1 MMNDG
6 TETPKSNISNA
17 DEGQGELST
26 GSSSPS
32 PGNSLPP
39 TNEEADLGNALR
51 NVYQQTVEE
60 DIPQEM
66 LDLLNRLG

>member
-1 MMNDG
+1 MIDDG
-6 TETPKSNISNA
+6 TEKPKSNISNA
-17 DEGQGELST
+17 DEGQGERCT
-26 GSSSPS
+26 VNSSPS
-32 PGNSLPP
+32 TGNSLPP